1 MSLSL
6 IMFINLNIPFL
17 LCLGAVRKY
26 LALRLTFGIFTE
38 FYLIF
43 NCIFNLLKYYELC
56 TLTENQVKKNYEC
69 IFVNNIWDSVI
80 YIYYYS
86 KRLPSWGPES
96 GSCKSSMEIHLTLYI
111 GGFHIQGLNQLW
123 IKKKHSRKN
132 CVCTGHVQ
140 SFFLVV
146 TP

>member
-6 IMFINLNIPFL
+6 IMFINLNIPFF

-43 NCIFNLLKYYELC
+43 NLLKILWIMHTDWEPG
-56 TLTENQVKKNYEC
+56 KKNYEC

-111 GGFHIQGLNQLW
+111 CGFHIQGLNQLW
-123 IKKKHSRKN
+123 IKKKIRLYWT
-132 CVCTGHVQ
+132 CTV
-140 SFFLVV
+140 FFSCCYSLNN
-146 TP
+146 TA